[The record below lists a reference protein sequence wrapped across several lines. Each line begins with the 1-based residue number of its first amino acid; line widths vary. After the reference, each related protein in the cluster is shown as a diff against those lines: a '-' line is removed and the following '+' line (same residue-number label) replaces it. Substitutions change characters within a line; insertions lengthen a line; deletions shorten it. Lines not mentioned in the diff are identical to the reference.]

1 MAAGLLDRRVE
12 PFEAVDLGDAHG
24 GAAPGGLDEQ
34 RPAVLPGEVHDPLA
48 YGGGVAVPLA
58 RADHLVRSDRQPEG
72 EEDALHV
79 LLVLAD
85 GRGEDARADVGHTG
99 EFQQPLERAVLP
111 VRAVQ
116 HGEDDVDLT
125 ERLGHRAGFAVDDL
139 TAARVDRED
148 DAALG
153 GLRQLGH
160 VGDLAVGDGHA
171 FGLISGERPAAVRRD
186 ADRQDVVLRPVD
198 GLHDGAG
205 RDDRDAVFGAA
216 AAEHDSHTR
225 LAALLLRALGALRAL
240 GEVLAAH
247 IAMSVPAGRGGVSV
261 ARPWRSATS
270 APSPR
275 RPGTCPRERSRRRS
289 P

>member
-1 MAAGLLDRRVE
+1 MTAGLLDRRVE
-12 PFEAVDLGDAHG
+12 AGELVDLGDAHG
-24 GAAPGGLDEQ
+24 GAAAGGLDEQ
-34 RPAVLPGEVHDPLA
+34 RPAVLTGEVHDPLA
-48 YGGGVAVPLA
+48 YAGGVAVPLA
-58 RADHLVRSDRQPEG
+58 RPDDLVRSDRESEG

-85 GRGEDARADVGHTG
+85 GRGEDARADVGHPG
-99 EFQQPLERAVLP
+99 EFEQPLEGAVLP

-116 HGEDDVDLT
+116 HGEDDVDLA
-125 ERLGHRAGFAVDDL
+125 ERLGHRAGFGVDHL
-139 TAARVDRED
+139 AAARVDGEH

-153 GLRQLGH
+153 GLGEPLH

-171 FGLISGERPAAVRRD
+171 FGIVRGERPAAVRRD

-216 AAEHDSHTR
+216 AAEHDGHTR

-240 GEVLAAH
+240 GRFSLL
-247 IAMSVPAGRGGVSV
+247 I
-261 ARPWRSATS
+261 
-270 APSPR
+270 
-275 RPGTCPRERSRRRS
+275 SR
-289 P
+289 